1 MQPERVFEAPTPSH
15 ETPDLPEAA
24 APETRPEPAP
34 RWSLAKRVLFRLSF
48 VYLLLYFLPWL
59 LSLIPFARIV
69 SQPVGD
75 VWSGFVTSVGERVF
89 GVHAVEEFTGSG
101 DTTFEYVRLFCLLGI
116 AAAATLVWSI
126 LDRRRPHYDR
136 LYTWLRVY
144 VRVSLATAMI
154 VYGGMKAINSQF
166 PALGLDRLVQPYG
179 DGSPMRLLWN
189 FMGFSQTYTMF
200 SGIAELAGGLLL
212 SFRRT
217 ALLGALVAIG
227 VMTNVAMLNFC
238 YDVPVKLFSSHLL
251 LAGVFL
257 LLPDLPRLANLFVLN
272 RRVEPA
278 PIPPL
283 FANRRLDRAVVVART
298 LVLLGLAGFMLYT
311 SYQGRKQYQ
320 AMRSP
325 LRGIWNVEE
334 FVLDGQVRPPLTTDP
349 VRWRRMVF
357 DFPQRV
363 SLHPMDAPARGYM
376 VQLDPKKRSLKLTG
390 RDDPKA
396 KSSLTYERPK
406 PDVLLLSGTFEG
418 KPVRARLRLQ
428 DESKFL
434 LTSRGFHWINEYP
447 FNR

>member
-1 MQPERVFEAPTPSH
+1 MNPLAALRQPEEI
-15 ETPDLPEAA
+15 PEIE
-24 APETRPEPAP
+24 APETRPEAAP
-34 RWSLAKRVLFRLSF
+34 RWGLAKRILFRFAF
-48 VYLLLYFLPWL
+48 VYFLLYFLSWL
-59 LSLIPFARIV
+59 LSLIPFSGIV

-75 VWSGFVTSVGERVF
+75 LWSGFVTSVGERVF
-89 GVHAVEEFTGSG
+89 GVSAVDEITGSG
-101 DTTFEYVRLFCLLGI
+101 DSTWSYVRLFCLFGI
-116 AAAATLVWSI
+116 AAAATAVWSI
-126 LDRRRPHYDR
+126 LDRKRPHYAR
-136 LYTWLRVY
+136 LCEWLRVY

-154 VYGGMKAINSQF
+154 VYGAMKAINSQF
-166 PALGLDRLVQPYG
+166 PALGLERLVQPFG
-179 DGSPMRLLWN
+179 EASPMRLLWN
-189 FMGFSQTYTMF
+189 FMGFSQVYTMF
-200 SGIAELAGGLLL
+200 SGLAELAGGLLL

-217 ALLGALVAIG
+217 ALLGALVSIG
-227 VMTNVAMLNFC
+227 VMVNVVMLNFS

-257 LLPDLPRLANLFVLN
+257 LLPDLRRLANFFLLN
-272 RRVEPA
+272 RPVEPA
-278 PIPPL
+278 PAPPP
-283 FANRRLDRAVVVART
+283 FASRRLDRAVVGLRTVA
-298 LVLLGLAGFMLYT
+298 LLGLAGFMLYS

-357 DFPQRV
+357 DFPQRT
-363 SLHPMDAPARGYM
+363 SIQPMDAPARGYM
-376 VQLDPKKRSLKLTG
+376 VKLDSKKRSLELTG

-396 KSSLTYERPK
+396 KSALTYERPK

-418 KPVRARLRLQ
+418 KAVRARLRLQ

-434 LTSRGFHWINEYP
+434 LTSRGFRWINEFP